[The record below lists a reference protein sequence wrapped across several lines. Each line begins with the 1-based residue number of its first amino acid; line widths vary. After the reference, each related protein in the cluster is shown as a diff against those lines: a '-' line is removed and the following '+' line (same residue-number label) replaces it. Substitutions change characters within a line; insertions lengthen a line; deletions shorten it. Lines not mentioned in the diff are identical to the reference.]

1 MKTKLI
7 ASNFKTLSLNELST
21 ITGGE
26 LPPMP
31 TPGGGGGGCGGGL
44 SNSPILGGSG
54 GPTLSSGDEPGVLT
68 GVPSSTGGGIIYVLP
83 PNTIK
88 IRCSAI

>member
-7 ASNFKTLSLNELST
+7 AANFKTLSLDQLSK

-44 SNSPILGGSG
+44 SSGPILGGSSG
-54 GPTLSSGDEPGVLT
+54 TSTSTGDEAGVGT
-68 GVPSSTGGGIIYVLP
+68 GISSSTINSTIFVP
-83 PNTIK
+83 TPNTIK
-88 IRCSAI
+88 FRCSAI